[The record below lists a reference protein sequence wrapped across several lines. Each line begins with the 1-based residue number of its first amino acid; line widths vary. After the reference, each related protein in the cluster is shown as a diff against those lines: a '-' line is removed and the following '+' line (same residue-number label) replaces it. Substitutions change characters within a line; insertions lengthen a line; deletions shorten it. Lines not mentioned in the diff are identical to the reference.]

1 MTTLEKHPTTVDII
15 SSCLSRYFTIASLF
29 PNCFIMS
36 GFYFTDGK
44 RSDQTLKHLCDP
56 SEDASKRCPR
66 CFSRLHLSIQGHYR
80 APRRQTAR
88 EETQTPDLRTARTRI
103 REASPKQRSRRQ
115 RPEEPLAV
123 RRGREAPRAAGAR
136 AIAGLSPEPLRSRP
150 RPTLCPPP
158 GRGDPRRGRPAL
170 PLHRRPCAPA
180 EPPRGLPR
188 PYLPVMAAR
197 PGPPAARRGSARL
210 GSAPAPVPAPAG
222 SADPA
227 PAPGRGR
234 QPRPPVTQGSPP
246 RAPRIFFL

>member
-15 SSCLSRYFTIASLF
+15 SSHLSRHFTKASLF

-44 RSDQTLKHLCDP
+44 RSDQTLKRLCDP

-66 CFSRLHLSIQGHYR
+66 CFSRFHLSIQGHYR
-80 APRRQTAR
+80 APQRQTAR
-88 EETQTPDLRTARTRI
+88 EETQTPHLRASRTRI
-103 REASPKQRSRRQ
+103 REASPKQRSRSARPRGQ
-115 RPEEPLAV
+115 RPEQPLAV
-123 RRGREAPRAAGAR
+123 RRGRGAPRAAGAR
-136 AIAGLSPEPLRSRP
+136 ATAGLSPEPLRSRP

-170 PLHRRPCAPA
+170 P
-180 EPPRGLPR
+180 R

-197 PGPPAARRGSARL
+197 PGSPAARRGSARL
-210 GSAPAPVPAPAG
+210 GSAPAPAPAPAG

>member
-1 MTTLEKHPTTVDII
+1 
-15 SSCLSRYFTIASLF
+15 
-29 PNCFIMS
+29 MS
-36 GFYFTDGK
+36 GFYFTVGK

-56 SEDASKRCPR
+56 SEDASKRCRR
-66 CFSRLHLSIQGHYR
+66 CFSHLHLSIQGHYR
-80 APRRQTAR
+80 APQRQTAR
-88 EETQTPDLRTARTRI
+88 EETQTPHLRTARTRI

-123 RRGREAPRAAGAR
+123 RRGREAPRAEPRTAPFPAPSHPLPSPGPGRSAAGPPGSA
-136 AIAGLSPEPLRSRP
+136 
-150 RPTLCPPP
+150 PPP
-158 GRGDPRRGRPAL
+158 P
-170 PLHRRPCAPA
+170 APA

-210 GSAPAPVPAPAG
+210 GSAPAPAPVPAPAG